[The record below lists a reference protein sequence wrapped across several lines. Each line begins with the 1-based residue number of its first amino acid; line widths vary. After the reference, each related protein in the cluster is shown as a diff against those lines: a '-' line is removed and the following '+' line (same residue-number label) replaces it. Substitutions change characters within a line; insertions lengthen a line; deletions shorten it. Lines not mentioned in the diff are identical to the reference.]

1 MQCLDC
7 GPNAFLMSLFI
18 KYYLNLKF
26 SPFKIALIE
35 EPEWREIYSCV
46 VTDHVE
52 SQLAEVSVMQARL
65 SDCQSVIISITNEFI
80 PPVCLLSAS

>member
-35 EPEWREIYSCV
+35 ERQRREIYSCDC
-46 VTDHVE
+46 DHVVPGF
-52 SQLAEVSVMQARL
+52 SGGSVCHAAEIVRL
-65 SDCQSVIISITNEFI
+65 
-80 PPVCLLSAS
+80 